1 MPTPRK
7 SCLRCHADKARC
19 SYISR
24 YQSCIRCIQK
34 KIACELPA
42 GSRRFAQAAEE
53 DNNELTASSS
63 RVQRSQLQ
71 TVALSERIDKV
82 EELLA
87 ELKGALPVSARTAED
102 GERQVEGSMN
112 ATPSID
118 LSKGDG
124 PSTASLPSNSN
135 PSRCSLPPVED
146 SQALLTE
153 YLHDFNSRIPLLA
166 PEAIVSHM
174 RDCYSGAAKVAPS
187 SWILTFLV
195 FGIAHRLR
203 ALDPST
209 RLDSTSKAE
218 QYLDRCLDN
227 FSKVLLEEPSERI
240 VQCLLGTAIL
250 LQGSEKSHRV
260 ASFVSIAMQMAQEL
274 GYNEACISEN
284 ESPTQNRVK
293 KLVFWIAFVMDAD
306 LSMCALKPITQKH
319 TDIMIGLPSAHG
331 SDWWNNGIRDGRSTS
346 PGMKTFCLHASL
358 AVIQAQ
364 ALEEVFSPRA
374 NSQPARQ
381 AITVHA
387 ILTNLS
393 NWRKDSNFASPEGLQ
408 SSDLLHLATLEAS
421 SFRTLYQ
428 LVAAQQVGHFAYRQD
443 LFSHISLRAQRHAR
457 PSTFYDAATR
467 LLSLLALL
475 PAEIASVN
483 R

>member
-53 DNNELTASSS
+53 DNNALTASSS

-102 GERQVEGSMN
+102 GERQAEESMN
-112 ATPSID
+112 AAPSID
-118 LSKGDG
+118 LPRVNDF
-124 PSTASLPSNSN
+124 STASLSSKPNLG
-135 PSRCSLPPVED
+135 RCSLPPIED

-153 YLHDFNSRIPLLA
+153 YLRDFNSRVPLLA

-195 FGIAHRLR
+195 FGMAYRLR
-203 ALDPST
+203 ALVPSA

-227 FSKVLLEEPSERI
+227 FSKVLLEEPNERI

-250 LQGSEKSHRV
+250 LQGSDKSHRV

-274 GYNEACISEN
+274 GYNEACISEGDN
-284 ESPTQNRVK
+284 STQNRVE

-319 TDIMIGLPSAHG
+319 RDIMIGLPSAHNY
-331 SDWWNNGIRDGRSTS
+331 DWWSDDGRGTA
-346 PGMKTFCLHASL
+346 PGTNFFSLHTSL
-358 AVIQAQ
+358 AIIQAR

-374 NSQPARQ
+374 NSQPAQQSIAVLAMMTKLSDWREHSRLDAPSDLQ
-381 AITVHA
+381 A
-387 ILTNLS
+387 
-393 NWRKDSNFASPEGLQ
+393 
-408 SSDLLHLATLEAS
+408 SDLLHLATLEAS
-421 SFRTLYQ
+421 YFRTLYQ
-428 LVAAQQVGHFAYRQD
+428 LVAAQQIGRLTYRQD
-443 LFSHISLRAQRHAR
+443 SFSHITLRAQWHNR

-475 PAEIASVN
+475 PAEITSVN